1 MIFMKIRSVFKRVT
15 ALLFIS
21 FALASCGNYNDINVK
36 GVKDVKFRGLKQN
49 VVLLSFEIEIDNPNT
64 RKITVIEIDF
74 KAWLN
79 NRELGSFRV
88 TEPIMLVPCS
98 RQTYSVPAEIEL
110 RTMADAFRIASSG
123 SLDKLLDK
131 LEVEGKIKGKSF
143 PIRKTIRIERQSL
156 NDISSAL

>member
-1 MIFMKIRSVFKRVT
+1 MKITPIFKRIA

-49 VVLLSFEIEIDNPNT
+49 VVLISFEIEIDNPNT
-64 RKITVIEIDF
+64 RKISVIEIDF

-88 TEPIMLVPCS
+88 TEPITLIPCS

-110 RTMADAFRIASSG
+110 RTIADAFRIASSG
-123 SLDKLLDK
+123 SLEKLLDR
-131 LEVEGKIKGKSF
+131 LEVEGKVKGKSF
-143 PIRKTIRIERQSL
+143 PVRKTIKIERQSL
-156 NDISSAL
+156 KDISSSL

>member
-1 MIFMKIRSVFKRVT
+1 MKITPIFKRIA

-21 FALASCGNYNDINVK
+21 FALTSCGNYNDINVK

-49 VVLLSFEIEIDNPNT
+49 VVLISFEIEIDNPNT
-64 RKITVIEIDF
+64 RKISVIEIDF

-88 TEPIMLVPCS
+88 TEPITLIPCS

-110 RTMADAFRIASSG
+110 RTIADAFRIASSG
-123 SLDKLLDK
+123 SLEKLLDR
-131 LEVEGKIKGKSF
+131 LEVEGKVKGKSF
-143 PIRKTIRIERQSL
+143 PVRKTIKIERQSL
-156 NDISSAL
+156 KDISSSL

>member
-1 MIFMKIRSVFKRVT
+1 MKIKSLLKRT
-15 ALLFIS
+15 AALVITLLIFTG
-21 FALASCGNYNDINVK
+21 CGRYNDINVK
-36 GVKDVKFRGLKQN
+36 GIKDIKFRGLKQN

-110 RTMADAFRIASSG
+110 RTIADAFRIASSG
-123 SLDKLLDK
+123 SIDKLLDK

-156 NDISSAL
+156 NDISSTL

>member
-1 MIFMKIRSVFKRVT
+1 MKIKSLLKRT
-15 ALLFIS
+15 AALVITLLIFTG
-21 FALASCGNYNDINVK
+21 CGRYNDINVK
-36 GVKDVKFRGLKQN
+36 GIKDIKFRGLKQN

-110 RTMADAFRIASSG
+110 RTIADAFRIASSG
-123 SLDKLLDK
+123 SIDKLLDK

-156 NDISSAL
+156 NEISSTL

>member
-1 MIFMKIRSVFKRVT
+1 MKITPIFKRIA

-21 FALASCGNYNDINVK
+21 FALTSCGNYNDINVK

-64 RKITVIEIDF
+64 RKISVIEIDF

-88 TEPIMLVPCS
+88 TEPITLIPCS

-110 RTMADAFRIASSG
+110 RTIADAFRIASSG
-123 SLDKLLDK
+123 SLEKLLDR
-131 LEVEGKIKGKSF
+131 LEVEGKVKGKSF
-143 PIRKTIRIERQSL
+143 PVRKTIKIERQSL
-156 NDISSAL
+156 KDISSSL

>member
-1 MIFMKIRSVFKRVT
+1 MKIKSLLKRT
-15 ALLFIS
+15 AALVITLLIFTG
-21 FALASCGNYNDINVK
+21 CGRYNDINVK
-36 GVKDVKFRGLKQN
+36 GIKDIKFRGLKQN

-110 RTMADAFRIASSG
+110 RTIADAFRIASSG
-123 SLDKLLDK
+123 SIDKLLDK
-131 LEVEGKIKGKSF
+131 LEVEGKIKGTSV

-156 NDISSAL
+156 NEISSTL

>member
-1 MIFMKIRSVFKRVT
+1 MKIKSLLKRT
-15 ALLFIS
+15 AALVITLLIFTG
-21 FALASCGNYNDINVK
+21 CGRYNDINVK
-36 GVKDVKFRGLKQN
+36 GIKDIKFRGLKQN

-123 SLDKLLDK
+123 SIDKLLDK